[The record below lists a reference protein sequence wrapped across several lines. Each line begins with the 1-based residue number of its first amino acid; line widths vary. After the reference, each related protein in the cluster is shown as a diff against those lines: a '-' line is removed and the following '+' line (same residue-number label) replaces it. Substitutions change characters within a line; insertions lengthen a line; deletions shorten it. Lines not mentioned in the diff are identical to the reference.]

1 MGAFGLNAS
10 IMDASNL
17 AWKIGLV
24 SRNRATLSSLLPTYD
39 LERRIFAQRIIKV
52 SGSYLRFVCNSYLPL
67 ANLEETQG
75 GSGKDYKYEEPPP
88 PDGTTEGDLRFLG
101 AFFSTQDKFLLGLDA
116 PYNPS
121 VLNPGD
127 DAAVKRAV
135 SVRNGVRA
143 PNPRVCFSVGQTGY
157 LYDKMT
163 GASRFHIL
171 IFGSDLGPPVRDALA
186 KFSATLNSSE
196 GWYARFGGREMFNV
210 VLVTKMLPHE
220 AERLLR
226 EEQVERLGDVAVVLY
241 DDRAPDED
249 AHYWYGVN
257 HAEGAVVVV
266 RPDLWVGMSTVPGD
280 VEGVERYFG
289 GFLVPRPL
297 ESEESGGYVNG
308 VNGVNGHSDLHQ
320 KMGA

>member
-24 SRNRATLSSLLPTYD
+24 SRNRATLSSLGPTYD

-52 SGSYLRFVCNSYLPL
+52 SGSYVRFVCNSYLPL
-67 ANLEETQG
+67 ANLEEMQG
-75 GSGKDYKYEEPPP
+75 GSGREYKHEEPPA

-101 AFFSTQDKFLLGLDA
+101 AFYSMQDKFLLGLDA
-116 PYNPS
+116 PYDSS
-121 VLNPGD
+121 VINPGD
-127 DAAVKRAV
+127 DVKHAV

-143 PNPRVCFSVGQTGY
+143 PNPRICFGVGETGY

-171 IFGSDLGPPVRDALA
+171 VFGSDLRGPVGNALA
-186 KFSATLNSSE
+186 TFSAALSSS
-196 GWYARFGGREMFNV
+196 GWYARFGSRTIFNV
-210 VLVTKMLPHE
+210 VLVTKRLPHE
-220 AERLLR
+220 AEQLLR
-226 EEQVERLGDVAVVLY
+226 EEHVKRLRDAAVVLY

-266 RPDLWVGMSTVPGD
+266 RPDLWVGISTVPGD
-280 VEGVERYFG
+280 VEGIERYFG
-289 GFLVPRPL
+289 GFLVPEQECEMNGECEDR
-297 ESEESGGYVNG
+297 EYVIG
-308 VNGVNGHSDLHQ
+308 VNGNSDARQ
-320 KMGA
+320 KLGV

>member
-24 SRNRATLSSLLPTYD
+24 SRNRATLASLGPTYD
-39 LERRIFAQRIIKV
+39 LERRFFAQRIIKV

-75 GSGKDYKYEEPPP
+75 GSGKGYEYEEPPA

-101 AFFSTQDKFLLGLDA
+101 AFFGMQDKFLLGLDA
-116 PYNPS
+116 PYTPS
-121 VLNPGD
+121 VINPED
-127 DAAVKRAV
+127 DAKRAV
-135 SVRNGVRA
+135 SVKNGVRA
-143 PNPRVCFSVGQTGY
+143 PNPRICFGVGATGY

-163 GASRFHIL
+163 GASTFHIL
-171 IFGSDLGPPVRDALA
+171 VFGSDLRGPVGDALA
-186 KFSATLNSSE
+186 TFSAALGSS
-196 GWYARFGGREMFNV
+196 GWYRRFGSREMFNV
-210 VLVTKMLPHE
+210 VLVTKSLPHE
-220 AERLLR
+220 AEQLLR
-226 EEQVERLGDVAVVLY
+226 GEHVKRLRDAAVVLY

-280 VEGVERYFG
+280 VEGIGRYFEK
-289 GFLVPRPL
+289 FLVPVQEREMNGEREDP
-297 ESEESGGYVNG
+297 ECVNG
-308 VNGVNGHSDLHQ
+308 VN
-320 KMGA
+320 

>member
-24 SRNRATLSSLLPTYD
+24 SRNRATLASLGPTYD

-52 SGSYLRFVCNSYLPL
+52 SGSYLHFVCNSYLPL
-67 ANLEETQG
+67 ASFEEMQG
-75 GSGKDYKYEEPPP
+75 GSGREYKYEEPPA

-101 AFFSTQDKFLLGLDA
+101 AFFRMQDKFLLGLDA

-121 VLNPGD
+121 VINPGD
-127 DAAVKRAV
+127 GVKRAV

-143 PNPRVCFSVGQTGY
+143 PNPRVCFGVGETGY

-171 IFGSDLGPPVRDALA
+171 VFGSDLRGLVGDALA
-186 KFSATLNSSE
+186 TFSAALGSG
-196 GWYARFGGREMFNV
+196 GWYARFGGRAMFNV
-210 VLVTKMLPHE
+210 VLVTKRLPHE
-220 AERLLR
+220 AEQLLR
-226 EEQVERLGDVAVVLY
+226 EERVKKLRDAAVVLY

-257 HAEGAVVVV
+257 HAEGAVVAV

-280 VEGVERYFG
+280 MEGIERYFG
-289 GFLVPRPL
+289 GFLVPGQ
-297 ESEESGGYVNG
+297 ESEMNGEWEDREHVNG
-308 VNGVNGHSDLHQ
+308 VNGNSD
-320 KMGA
+320 ARR